1 MSETSNLEIGTITVA
16 SFTNSYLRKV
26 AKKKKKKNMNIYLL
40 SKFSVS
46 FCAVEVNEKIK
57 R

>member
-26 AKKKKKKNMNIYLL
+26 AKKKKKKKYEHLP
-40 SKFSVS
+40 F
-46 FCAVEVNEKIK
+46 E
-57 R
+57 